1 MLGVV
6 FYSPAINGQGAVHVK
21 SIAAKH
27 AIRDGMG
34 AGEFSGQYS
43 NLRALVYVFGPLYM
57 SRIYS
62 FQAARGGNPGLA
74 YLVASILGYALPFV
88 LHLTWKAR
96 DMYPWEYSQQDGEKK
111 AVA

>member
-34 AGEFSGQYS
+34 AGEFSGS
-43 NLRALVYVFGPLYM
+43 DSDTSRFGTLSVSLTLESITIADSTATSGPSSM
-57 SRIYS
+57 SS
-62 FQAARGGNPGLA
+62 APC
-74 YLVASILGYALPFV
+74 
-88 LHLTWKAR
+88 T
-96 DMYPWEYSQQDGEKK
+96 
-111 AVA
+111 